1 MLAQIG
7 SALLWMHNRG
17 YAHMDVK
24 PENILILN
32 VKPWQLKLSD
42 FGLVGVEE
50 RRDRAVVSREG
61 RGGERGRRSLL
72 ARV

>member
-1 MLAQIG
+1 MNEEDIKVVLAQIG

-24 PENILILN
+24 PENILILS

-42 FGLVGVEE
+42 FGSYEKCKQTGETIL
-50 RRDRAVVSREG
+50 G
-61 RGGERGRRSLL
+61 RWPQ
-72 ARV
+72 